1 MCAKCKFRFR
11 IRCGPQSGAVRGPV
25 SNRHNHHLGS
35 MLERGGKA
43 KFLEWGKSGS
53 GEFFWKRAQNLE
65 ARWCFREKHTKM
77 RIQAFNKP
85 TTQKNEKKNRHTTA
99 SKKLLSKNAGRR
111 GAQAELRSSPPSA
124 LARFAGSGLRPSAGF
139 RWVGPAALGRVSLGR
154 ACGPRH
160 PAAVSL
166 GIKLCH
172 LYVQLRICYF
182 KCCGFGFDR

>member
-11 IRCGPQSGAVRGPV
+11 IRCGPQSGAERGPV

-85 TTQKNEKKNRHTTA
+85 TTKKNEKKNRHTTA

-139 RWVGPAALGRVSLGR
+139 RWVGPAALGTRRRYRWALNSAIYTFSCESVILNVAVLVSIGSFPLNKE
-154 ACGPRH
+154 
-160 PAAVSL
+160 S
-166 GIKLCH
+166 
-172 LYVQLRICYF
+172 F
-182 KCCGFGFDR
+182 E